1 MQQMARA
8 RKHIHTKEATAA
20 GVCSAL
26 VAKAF
31 LILIWVYQHSLSI
44 VLGPRCRFYP
54 SCSRYAGECLQKYPL
69 SVAMKK
75 TSRRLLSCHP
85 LHPGGID
92 LP

>member
-1 MQQMARA
+1 MQQMASA
-8 RKHIHTKEATAA
+8 TKHIDSNEAAA
-20 GVCSAL
+20 SSGLSNL

-31 LILIWVYQHSLSI
+31 LILIWIYQHSLSL

-54 SCSRYAGECLQKYPL
+54 SCSKYAGECLQKYPL